1 MNIGKKRRDNM
12 VGYLHS
18 IFNFKK
24 LTPAQKIVTSFML
37 VILVGTILL
46 MLPISNR
53 DGKMLGVVDAL
64 FTATSATCVTGL
76 VTTVTADQFTS
87 FGHLIILILI
97 QIGGLGLMT
106 LMAVFILMLKS
117 RLTMREK
124 ITVKEMLNQDCVFDM
139 RKFILDIIKYT
150 FLFEGIGTFLLS
162 FRMIQHFGWVH
173 GISKA
178 LFLSVSAFCN
188 AGFDTLGSVSLA
200 AYGRDPFVSIPIMIL
215 IVLGGLGFAVWF
227 DLRDKFTPF
236 LKRQISFQ
244 KFKKSLTLHS
254 KVVLYMTGILI
265 IATAFIILCIESQ
278 NPNTLKDMAFPEKVM
293 TSLFES
299 IALRTAGF
307 TSIAYGSLNV
317 ATKFFMLII
326 MFIGGSPGGTAGG
339 IKTTTVAIFVLFLWS
354 SLRGKEITTLKRR
367 TIQRE
372 VAIRALSI
380 LTINIIVLFTGIF
393 LLCLTESQNFLD
405 IAFEAVSAMATV
417 GSSLGITADL
427 TIAGKF
433 IIIVMMFVGRIG
445 ITTLLISLIK
455 PKQSMNTN
463 HVTFPTG
470 HVIVG

>member
-1 MNIGKKRRDNM
+1 MNFEKKRRDNM

-24 LTPAQKIVTSFML
+24 LTPAQKIVTSFIL
-37 VILVGTILL
+37 VILVGTFLL
-46 MLPISNR
+46 MLPVSNR
-53 DGKMLGVVDAL
+53 DGQVLGIVDAL
-64 FTATSATCVTGL
+64 FTSTSATCVTGL
-76 VTTVTADQFTS
+76 VTNVTADQFTS

-117 RLTMREK
+117 RLTMQEK
-124 ITVKEMLNQDCVFDM
+124 ITVKEMLNHDCVFDM
-139 RKFILDIIKYT
+139 RKFILDIMKYT
-150 FLFEGIGTFLLS
+150 FLFESIGAFFLS
-162 FRMIQHFGWVH
+162 FRMIQSFGWVH

-178 LFLSVSAFCN
+178 IFLSVSAFCN
-188 AGFDTLGSVSLA
+188 AGFDTLGPDSLA
-200 AYGRDPFVSIPIMIL
+200 FYGRDPLVSIPIMIL
-215 IVLGGLGFAVWF
+215 VVLGGLGFTVWI
-227 DLRDKFTPF
+227 DLRDKSKPF
-236 LKRQISFQ
+236 LKRQISFR
-244 KFKKSLTLHS
+244 KLKKSLSLHS

-265 IATAFIILCIESQ
+265 VATAFVIFCTESQ
-278 NPNTLKDMAFPEKVM
+278 NPNTLQDMTIPQRVM

-307 TSIAYGSLNV
+307 TSIAYGSLYV

-354 SLRGKEITTLKRR
+354 SLHGREVTTLKRR

-372 VAIRALSI
+372 VAIRSLSI

-393 LLCLTESQNFLD
+393 LLCLTESHSFLD
-405 IAFEAVSAMATV
+405 IVFEAVSAMATV

-427 TIAGKF
+427 TTAGKF

-445 ITTLLISLIK
+445 ITTLFISLIK
-455 PKQSMNTN
+455 PKQNINTN

-470 HVIVG
+470 NVIVG